1 MLGEPYRI
9 RCADA
14 AGARIPLQFPGRVP
28 MNEILVLYYS
38 RQGSTAALARQV
50 CRGIEAVPG
59 MQARLR
65 TVAPVS
71 ATTERLDPS
80 VPNEGPPYATHDDLV
95 QCCGLILGSPTRF
108 GNMAAPVKF
117 FLDGTSALWI
127 SGALEGKPA
136 AVFTSTQTL
145 HGGQEST
152 LLSMMIPLLHHGMYL
167 VGLPYSEPG
176 LTATRSGGTP
186 YGASHVAA
194 LSGHGELSDS
204 ERELARALGLRVAT
218 LADRLRSRA

>member
-1 MLGEPYRI
+1 
-9 RCADA
+9 
-14 AGARIPLQFPGRVP
+14 

-50 CRGIEAVPG
+50 CRGVEAVPG

-65 TVAPVS
+65 TVAPVTTS
-71 ATTERLDPS
+71 TERLDPA

-117 FLDGTSALWI
+117 FLDGTSALWL
-127 SGALEGKPA
+127 SGALVGKPA
-136 AVFTSTQTL
+136 GVFTSTQTM

-152 LLSMMIPLLHHGMYL
+152 LLSMMIPLLHHGML
-167 VGLPYSEPG
+167 IVGIPYTERA
-176 LTATRSGGTP
+176 LNETRSGGTP
-186 YGASHVAA
+186 YGPSHVAVSA
-194 LSGHGELSDS
+194 TAAGVLTDS
-204 ERELARALGLRVAT
+204 ERALAQALGR
-218 LADRLRSRA
+218 